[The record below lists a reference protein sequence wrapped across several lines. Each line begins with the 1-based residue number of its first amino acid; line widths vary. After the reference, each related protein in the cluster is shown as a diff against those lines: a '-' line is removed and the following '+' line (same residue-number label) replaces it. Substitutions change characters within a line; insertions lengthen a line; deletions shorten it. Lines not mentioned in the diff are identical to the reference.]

1 MTEPLTTKTRL
12 IGKILIDWCDEKCHA
27 NGNIH
32 FERKLCDGM
41 QNIRF
46 TSDNI
51 NAVFPQNRYEDG
63 YIICYE
69 LLNTS
74 TEKLLNVV
82 LDKTHIGKRLSKT
95 TDKLLSAIGISDTDD
110 TIIRL
115 KSWNISK
122 ESENISQIPGVLD
135 QLFEYEA
142 SSFRVGLRVFLSD

>member
-12 IGKILIDWCDEKCHA
+12 IGKILIDWCDEKSQK

-74 TEKLLNVV
+74 AETLMVLSCCLNT
-82 LDKTHIGKRLSKT
+82 L
-95 TDKLLSAIGISDTDD
+95 
-110 TIIRL
+110 
-115 KSWNISK
+115 
-122 ESENISQIPGVLD
+122 
-135 QLFEYEA
+135 
-142 SSFRVGLRVFLSD
+142 